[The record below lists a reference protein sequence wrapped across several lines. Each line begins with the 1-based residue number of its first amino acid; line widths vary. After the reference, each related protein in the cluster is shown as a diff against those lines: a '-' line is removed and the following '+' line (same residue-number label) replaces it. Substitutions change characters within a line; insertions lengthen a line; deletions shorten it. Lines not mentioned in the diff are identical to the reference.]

1 MATIGKLTVTTKG
14 DREVAI
20 TREFDAP
27 RHLVF
32 DALTT
37 PELLRR
43 WMSGPPGF
51 TMTECEFDARTGGS
65 YRYAWRQADGAV
77 MGIRGLCK
85 EVKRPELIVATERF
99 DVPWFHR
106 SRGEED
112 AMFLDSLRPGL
123 EEFGPGETVVSQR
136 LVEHNGKTTLNMTLS
151 YDSQETRDL
160 VMKTGATMGMESGY
174 DKLDELL
181 AGAKGSSAA
190 PTFTPKFGFEKSAS

>member
-37 PELLRR
+37 PDLLRR
-43 WMSGPPGF
+43 WMAGPPGF
-51 TMTECEFDARTGGS
+51 TMIECEFDARPGGA
-65 YRYAWRQADGAV
+65 YRYAWRQGDGAV

-85 EVKRPELIVATERF
+85 EVTRPELIVATERF
-99 DVPWFHR
+99 DVPWFDR

-123 EEFGPGETVVSQR
+123 EQFGPGETVVSQR
-136 LVEHNGKTTLNMTLS
+136 LVERNGKTTLNMTLS

-181 AGAKGSSAA
+181 AGVNASSSA
-190 PTFTPKFGFEKSAS
+190 PTFTPKFGFERSAS